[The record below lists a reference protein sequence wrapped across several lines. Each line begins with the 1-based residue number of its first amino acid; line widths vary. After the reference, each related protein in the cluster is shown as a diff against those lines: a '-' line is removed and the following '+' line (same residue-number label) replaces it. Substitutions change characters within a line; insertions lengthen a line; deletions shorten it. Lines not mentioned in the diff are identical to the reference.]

1 MFEEKPLNLELREF
15 LIKVIA
21 KKMELPEDAVTA
33 VINHQFKNLSKAML
47 SSQIVE
53 LSGFGRF
60 IFSVK
65 KAEKALIKTQELID
79 SLPEDKREPKIEFLN
94 ELKRRL

>member
-1 MFEEKPLNLELREF
+1 MFEEKPLNLGLREF
-15 LIKVIA
+15 LIKTIS
-21 KKMELPEDAVTA
+21 KKMELPEDTVTA

-47 SSQIVE
+47 SSQVVE

-65 KAEKALIKTQELID
+65 KAEKALIKTQELIN

>member
-21 KKMELPEDAVTA
+21 KKMELSEDTVTA

>member
-1 MFEEKPLNLELREF
+1 M
-15 LIKVIA
+15 I
-21 KKMELPEDAVTA
+21 KKMELPEDTITA